1 MQFPRPYLTSYCR
14 SFMNLLNCKP
24 ITTNNHPLRHYYPLL
39 KWQLISGNHTCSS
52 LQQCYVIQ
60 SALFSFAGYR
70 RCEIHNASFSKVIQI
85 WPKELMR
92 IFYKLLSVFHPSEMT
107 EFVYTQDT
115 YQTDLQKLEPYLT
128 RKSLIVMILVVCV
141 RKIVASVL
149 SPILMMG

>member
-1 MQFPRPYLTSYCR
+1 MRDDVKFELPPHR
-14 SFMNLLNCKP
+14 LLNGLRP
-24 ITTNNHPLRHYYPLL
+24 AAPLVARPF
-39 KWQLISGNHTCSS
+39 SS
-52 LQQCYVIQ
+52 
-60 SALFSFAGYR
+60 GYR

-149 SPILMMG
+149 SSSFKKLGWTNEDQNNPPSRRQEKRPPTNAI